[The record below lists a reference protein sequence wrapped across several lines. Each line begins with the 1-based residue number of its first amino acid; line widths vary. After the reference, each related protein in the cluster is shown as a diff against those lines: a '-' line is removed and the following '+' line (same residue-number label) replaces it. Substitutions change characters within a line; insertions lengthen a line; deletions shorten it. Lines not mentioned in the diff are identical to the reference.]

1 MVQSH
6 PRPVD
11 IAREHDFGDDAQIP
25 LALSKMRDVPEHEL
39 HQCIFGFELRPEWSR
54 AAGLSKAELDRRAQQ
69 ATEDLSKKTTRF
81 SVIIGASAGISG
93 TIIGALLQAYLT

>member
-11 IAREHDFGDDAQIP
+11 IARKHNFGDDAQII
-25 LALSKMRDVPEHEL
+25 LALSEMRDVPEHEL
-39 HQCIFGFELRPEWSR
+39 HQCILGFELRPEWSR

-69 ATEDLSKKTTRF
+69 ATEDLTTRTTRF
-81 SVIIGASAGISG
+81 SVITGALSVVLGA
-93 TIIGALLQAYLT
+93 IIGAVIQANLA

>member
-11 IAREHDFGDDAQIP
+11 IARNHDFGDDAQII
-25 LALSKMRDVPEHEL
+25 LALSEMRDVPEHEL
-39 HQCIFGFELRPEWSR
+39 HQCILGFELRPEWSR

-69 ATEDLSKKTTRF
+69 EAENLATKTTRF
-81 SVIIGASAGISG
+81 SVIIGALAGISG
-93 TIIGALLQAYLT
+93 AIIGAIIQAKLT